1 LFFSPLFALLILFL
15 ECDTLLFGTASKIGG
30 NNSASESSNGIR
42 DKLHGA
48 AGRSRDGRAAS
59 SAGTAERGRGEEVEV
74 EAELEGTQGRD
85 QLGRSAV
92 HRVSDAKADR
102 GPAESERAAIVGDD
116 TKVGWSLDDGRRSE
130 FRGDLLQLVQWAEA
144 KFRVDEGGAEATE
157 YLPPLY
163 LLSAVNPNSDGSRT
177 CSRASIL

>member
-1 LFFSPLFALLILFL
+1 MPLNIESRTKTRWEHALVLFFNPLFALLILFL

-48 AGRSRDGRAAS
+48 VGRSRDGRAAS
-59 SAGTAERGRGEEVEV
+59 PAGTAERGRGEEAEV

-102 GPAESERAAIVGDD
+102 GPAERERAAIVGDD
-116 TKVGWSLDDGRRSE
+116 MEVGCRIDDGGRSE
-130 FRGDLLQLVQWAEA
+130 FRGDLLQLV
-144 KFRVDEGGAEATE
+144 VGG
-157 YLPPLY
+157 
-163 LLSAVNPNSDGSRT
+163 SKISGR
-177 CSRASIL
+177 